1 MPLGGA
7 DDRVRP
13 RGTVL
18 AQLRVEQRVV
28 IRVPTQ
34 PAAISALAPNKPVKW
49 KEKKGPKCIAL
60 NRLRAAAV
68 TTDDSIDLVL
78 QNGARLRAKLNSSCP
93 AIDFYQGFYL
103 RPSADGLICSDRDS
117 VRTRA
122 GAVCEITRLRTLV
135 AER

>member
-1 MPLGGA
+1 M
-7 DDRVRP
+7 RP

-34 PAAISALAPNKPVKW
+34 PANITTLAPSKPLKW
-49 KEKKGPKCIAL
+49 KEKKGPRCVAL

-68 TTDDSIDLVL
+68 TGDDSIDLVL
-78 QNGARLRAKLNSSCP
+78 QDGARLRAKLNSSCP

-122 GAVCEITRLRTLV
+122 GATCEITRLRTLV